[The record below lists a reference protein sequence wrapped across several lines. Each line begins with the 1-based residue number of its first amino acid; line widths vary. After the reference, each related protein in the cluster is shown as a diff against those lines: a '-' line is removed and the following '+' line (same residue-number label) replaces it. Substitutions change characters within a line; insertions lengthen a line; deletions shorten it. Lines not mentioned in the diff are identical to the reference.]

1 MQQREVSM
9 VRLVTRSEGYLL
21 TSQVAATS
29 CRESLAVPPASHTG
43 GPSLLEL
50 WRRHKTAEFALN
62 QCGEL
67 DRGVVF
73 EPWADDL
80 YSDWQARCRE
90 LDRCRRRGQAGNC
103 RNAGPNHLIFIWIV
117 LTIDPDD
124 PFVALRGVVM
134 GKCQRRHTR
143 AEYDIPFPEQLVPLL
158 SQPDAGG
165 VG

>member
-50 WRRHKTAEFALN
+50 ESRHKPADSALN
-62 QCGEL
+62 KCGEL

-90 LDRCRRRGQAGNC
+90 LDRRRRRGQAGN
-103 RNAGPNHLIFIWIV
+103 RREAGAKHLIFRW
-117 LTIDPDD
+117 
-124 PFVALRGVVM
+124 
-134 GKCQRRHTR
+134 
-143 AEYDIPFPEQLVPLL
+143 
-158 SQPDAGG
+158 
-165 VG
+165 